1 MLPDSLAGVIVPVVA
16 ATIILVGGAWV
27 VRQYAGPAQQAYTA
41 AIEGRMKVL
50 STERDEM
57 ADSLRRLED
66 EVAVMRRTIE
76 DLEATVA
83 RLERRVH
90 ELTQENLEL
99 LRQQRVT
106 GP

>member
-27 VRQYAGPAQQAYTA
+27 VRAYAGPAQAAYTS

-50 STERDEM
+50 MTERDEVS
-57 ADSLRRLED
+57 DSLHRLEE
-66 EVAVMRRTIE
+66 EVAVMRRTIA

-99 LRQQRVT
+99 LRQQRA
-106 GP
+106 GRP